1 MEQPLI
7 PLSERMRPAAVD
19 DFVGQE
25 HLLDKGKL
33 LRHMIEDRELY
44 SIILWGPPGSGKTT
58 LAHIIARA
66 SGSHFVPLSAVTS
79 GIKEVRELIQKAIQ
93 NKKLYGTRTILFI
106 DEIHRFNKAQQDAF
120 LPHVERGDIVLIGAT
135 TENPSF
141 EVVAPLLS
149 RTKVLV
155 LKPLTMPEL
164 KLILQRAIS
173 NHEKG
178 LGGMHIITGDDVLEF
193 ILQHAQGDAR
203 IALNTLEIAVM
214 MTPPDSAGNRV
225 LHAGT
230 VEEALQKKM
239 LLYDKNGEEHYNL
252 ISALHKSLRDSDPHA
267 SLYWLARMLEAGE
280 DPLYIA
286 RRLVRFASEDVGN
299 ADPRAL
305 QIALDAKEAFHFIG
319 LPEGNL
325 ALAQATLYLA
335 TAPKSNAVYTAYS
348 AVARVIRDTGSLPV
362 PLHIRNA
369 PTTLMQELE
378 YGKGYKYAHD
388 YPGAIVDQDHLPEKL
403 IGRRFYFPG
412 ERGFEKT
419 IRERMDYLEKKIK
432 KQKE

>member
-1 MEQPLI
+1 
-7 PLSERMRPAAVD
+7 
-19 DFVGQE
+19 
-25 HLLDKGKL
+25 
-33 LRHMIEDRELY
+33 
-44 SIILWGPPGSGKTT
+44 
-58 LAHIIARA
+58 
-66 SGSHFVPLSAVTS
+66 
-79 GIKEVRELIQKAIQ
+79 
-93 NKKLYGTRTILFI
+93 
-106 DEIHRFNKAQQDAF
+106 
-120 LPHVERGDIVLIGAT
+120 
-135 TENPSF
+135 
-141 EVVAPLLS
+141 
-149 RTKVLV
+149 
-155 LKPLTMPEL
+155 
-164 KLILQRAIS
+164 
-173 NHEKG
+173 
-178 LGGMHIITGDDVLEF
+178 
-193 ILQHAQGDAR
+193 
-203 IALNTLEIAVM
+203 
-214 MTPPDSAGNRV
+214 
-225 LHAGT
+225 
-230 VEEALQKKM
+230 M